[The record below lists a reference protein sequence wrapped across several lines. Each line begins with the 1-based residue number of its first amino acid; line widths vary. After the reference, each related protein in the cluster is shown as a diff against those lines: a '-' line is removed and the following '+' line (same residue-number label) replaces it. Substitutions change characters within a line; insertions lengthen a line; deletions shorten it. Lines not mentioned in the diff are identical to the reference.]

1 MQKANKKQNIR
12 GLLGLLSVD
21 ATQDVNTLLSK
32 NGISPSNDPN
42 ELVNKLATLYQ
53 NAPDKL
59 IIEKEFA
66 AIHPHKKFILKYN
79 SSPGTGESMVK
90 AANVKIADDQETK
103 QLLRQF
109 ISTAAPT
116 PEFSNCAG
124 DPNCNCNKQKMSN
137 ACGCSG
143 FSGFDAQGVQMQLG
157 RSISNNKE
165 LIIGGLVLVTVVG
178 LFLHYKK

>member
-1 MQKANKKQNIR
+1 MQKSNKKQNIR
-12 GLLGLLSVD
+12 GLLGLLAVD
-21 ATQDVNTLLSK
+21 SAQDVNTLLSK

-42 ELVNKLATLYQ
+42 ELANKLAALYQ

-59 IIEKEFA
+59 IIEKQFA
-66 AIHPHKKFILKYN
+66 AIHPHKNFILKYN
-79 SSPGTGESMVK
+79 SAPSGGESMVK

-116 PEFSNCAG
+116 PEFSNCEG
-124 DPNCNCNKQKMSN
+124 NPNCNCKQRMSN

-165 LIIGGLVLVTVVG
+165 LIIGGLVLVTVIG